1 MMVDVSPYFLKC
13 VTLDAITWD
22 DISVHYLI
30 LLPYLEPCTDIV
42 AGNYRRQKFLIL
54 QCRL

>member
-1 MMVDVSPYFLKC
+1 MVDVSPYFLKR
-13 VTLDAITWD
+13 VTSDAITWD